1 MNEFIKF
8 VFSNFWIWVGFN
20 ISFLMGVVVPF
31 VIVVESKTNIAIEKY
46 RIKLEKDVEVL
57 KIRVQ
62 KEREEKE

>member
-31 VIVVESKTNIAIEKY
+31 VIVVESITNIAIEKY